1 MFDKGNQSSKF
12 AWDKIHKMK
21 CCQVLKDAKLP
32 SCLGTRFGSLVT
44 IQPPTLHI
52 KKTYEYHIFMQY
64 LLPIMVQHAYPKLR
78 ELRRAILQVSLYF
91 NIICSKILVREH
103 VQAAKDMIS
112 EALCVLAHYFPTDFF
127 DISVHLMVHLAD

>member
-1 MFDKGNQSSKF
+1 MRHTIDVMHTEKNVAEHLINLMFDKGNQSSKF

-52 KKTYEYHIFMQY
+52 KKHMSIIF
-64 LLPIMVQHAYPKLR
+64 
-78 ELRRAILQVSLYF
+78 
-91 NIICSKILVREH
+91 
-103 VQAAKDMIS
+103 
-112 EALCVLAHYFPTDFF
+112 LCNTCFL
-127 DISVHLMVHLAD
+127 